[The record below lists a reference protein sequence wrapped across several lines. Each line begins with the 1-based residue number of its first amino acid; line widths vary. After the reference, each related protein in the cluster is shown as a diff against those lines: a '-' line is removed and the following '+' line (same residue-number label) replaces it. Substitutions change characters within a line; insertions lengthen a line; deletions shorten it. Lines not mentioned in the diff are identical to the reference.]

1 MQFPDRGR
9 KHIYNFLQPLKPLLR
24 NVVPRQGTETGRKL
38 CYLIHQPPIEKC
50 SSPTGDGNSFNL
62 LIFLFFH
69 NSLRNVVP
77 RQGTET
83 RTRISFHRLSRLRNV
98 VPRQGTE
105 TCYPPD
111 FIQIYKQI
119 EKCSS
124 PTGDGNLAAA
134 FVANFDILLRN
145 VVPRQGTETAQCL
158 SSAKMDFKL
167 RNVVPRQGT
176 ETLCHPSTITACGI
190 EKCSSPTGDGNIQ
203 KSFYNR
209 YVFRY

>member
-1 MQFPDRGR
+1 MRNVVPRQGTETYHNKNTAIRNR
-9 KHIYNFLQPLKPLLR
+9 LLR
-24 NVVPRQGTETGRKL
+24 NVVPRQGTET
-38 CYLIHQPPIEKC
+38 YIQFPTASETIIEKC

-111 FIQIYKQI
+111 FIQIYK
-119 EKCSS
+119 
-124 PTGDGNLAAA
+124 
-134 FVANFDILLRN
+134 
-145 VVPRQGTETAQCL
+145 
-158 SSAKMDFKL
+158 
-167 RNVVPRQGT
+167 
-176 ETLCHPSTITACGI
+176 
-190 EKCSSPTGDGNIQ
+190 
-203 KSFYNR
+203 
-209 YVFRY
+209 